1 MRNYVKESAFQMK
14 KKISLMNFFSP
25 LLGGIYFLG
34 YSALIFMHSQKYY
47 ETFMLFSIPF
57 AIAISFLTL
66 SSLSLPSD
74 VKALLNEIEDVK
86 QFLENSGENT
96 GSRSVNALV
105 ELYRLQKGDKK
116 WESINDMLREAFP
129 EKSELR
135 KAVTG
140 IMEGGREG
148 SYEI

>member
-1 MRNYVKESAFQMK
+1 MRNYVKESAFQIQ

-47 ETFMLFSIPF
+47 ETFMVLSIP
-57 AIAISFLTL
+57 AVIAISFRTL

-74 VKALLNEIEDVK
+74 VKALLNEIEDAK

-96 GSRSVNALV
+96 GSKSVNALV
-105 ELYRLQKGDKK
+105 ELYHSDNGDRK
-116 WESINDMLREAFP
+116 WESINDMFREAFP

-140 IMEGGREG
+140 ILKGGK
-148 SYEI
+148 